1 MDPWQSD
8 ILADWM
14 GRDAAGKWA
23 APTCGGSVPR
33 QNGKS
38 LLLQGR
44 AEAGMLM
51 FNESVIYTAHLQKTA
66 TETFEEMRDFFEG
79 PKLRGHV
86 AEMKTAL
93 GREQIILKSGAR
105 IKFLAR
111 TRNGGRGQH
120 GDLLI
125 FDEAQELDET
135 QQGSFLPAISA
146 SLNPQTIY
154 AGTPPG
160 PDCTGMVF
168 RNLRQRALE
177 GESKRTAW
185 FEFSV
190 KDIGDVKDKRR
201 WAATNPAL
209 GRRIQLS
216 TIEGEAEQLDVDT
229 FARERLGWWSPA
241 GAERLDYIKAW
252 GGDIVYT
259 YQSAKEDTFT
269 FTLIEALNEEA
280 LKAVYGDANVTGTLA
295 TGITVKANSTE
306 QPACA
311 WVVDMILRGNV
322 AKRIVI
328 PNGKVSE
335 VGEITYA
342 DEEAVGYE
350 TTITAAA
357 DESGNTHYEYIKGAA
372 GA

>member
-1 MDPWQSD
+1 MDSNKVTVSKPKTGGAIYRAPLGTQLPTDASSELNEAFKELGYASEDGLVNENSPESD
-8 ILADWM
+8 
-14 GRDAAGKWA
+14 
-23 APTCGGSVPR
+23 
-33 QNGKS
+33 N
-38 LLLQGR
+38 
-44 AEAGMLM
+44 
-51 FNESVIYTAHLQKTA
+51 
-66 TETFEEMRDFFEG
+66 
-79 PKLRGHV
+79 
-86 AEMKTAL
+86 
-93 GREQIILKSGAR
+93 
-105 IKFLAR
+105 
-111 TRNGGRGQH
+111 
-120 GDLLI
+120 
-125 FDEAQELDET
+125 
-135 QQGSFLPAISA
+135 
-146 SLNPQTIY
+146 
-154 AGTPPG
+154 
-160 PDCTGMVF
+160 
-168 RNLRQRALE
+168 
-177 GESKRTAW
+177 
-185 FEFSV
+185 
-190 KDIGDVKDKRR
+190 
-201 WAATNPAL
+201 
-209 GRRIQLS
+209 
-216 TIEGEAEQLDVDT
+216 
-229 FARERLGWWSPA
+229 
-241 GAERLDYIKAW
+241 IKAW

-357 DESGNTHYEYIKGAA
+357 DENGNTHYEYIKGAA